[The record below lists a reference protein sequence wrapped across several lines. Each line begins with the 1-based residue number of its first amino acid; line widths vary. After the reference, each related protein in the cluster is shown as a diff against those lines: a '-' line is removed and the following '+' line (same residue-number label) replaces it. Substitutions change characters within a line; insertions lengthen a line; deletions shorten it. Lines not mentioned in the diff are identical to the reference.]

1 MMAAMI
7 PALRLLSS
15 EELSGL
21 ALVAPTPDELV
32 LLNSIAAV
40 IVVSGTSYLDEK
52 RQSLHLPVNQTG
64 VSGSSQ
70 VCGYAPN
77 SEIPSFTA
85 FGVAYV
91 LAFAL

>member
-1 MMAAMI
+1 MAAMI
-7 PALRLLSS
+7 PALRLPSS

-21 ALVAPTPDELV
+21 DPAAPMTDELV

-40 IVVSGTSYLDEK
+40 MIVSWTTYLGEK
-52 RQSLHLPVNQTG
+52 SHRLHLPVNQTG

-85 FGVAYV
+85 FGVTYV